1 MTEQK
6 QQPTEWFALEVTAAS
21 YAAEAI
27 EFAMNE
33 LDCLGSEV
41 NSLKKKP
48 GEDLTIAGYFEQEID
63 HETVEEAISFALQVH
78 GLQADSIRGRG
89 WRRIGQTDWLFDWK
103 QHWKPTTI
111 GRFVVSPPW
120 ERVEDAERHIIYIE
134 PNMAFGTGTHAT
146 TQLCIE
152 AIGEIYRPGETL
164 FDVGTGTGILAIAAA
179 KMNAA
184 EGQEMPRL
192 VGCDLDVGSIDIARD
207 NAGLNEVGEAIDFY
221 VGSITKESEP
231 ADLVVANLTIDVIK
245 PLLDLLL
252 SKTNSTLILSGVLT
266 EQTDELEQELER
278 REINNAEIRTSGE
291 WIAAIIR
298 KT

>member
-1 MTEQK
+1 MTEPK
-6 QQPTEWFALEVTAAS
+6 QQPNEWFALEVTAAS
-21 YAAEAI
+21 DAAEAI

-48 GEDLTIAGYFEQEID
+48 GEDLTVAGYFEQEID
-63 HETVEEAISFALQVH
+63 EEAVNDAISFALQVH
-78 GLQADSIRGRG
+78 GLGDENVRGRS
-89 WRRIGQTDWLFDWK
+89 WRRIGQTDWLYDWK

-146 TQLCIE
+146 TQLCLE

-164 FDVGTGTGILAIAAA
+164 LDVGTGTGILAIGAAL
-179 KMNAA
+179 MNAA
-184 EGQEMPRL
+184 AGREMPRL
-192 VGCDLDVGSIDIARD
+192 AGCDLDAGSIDIARE
-207 NAGLNEVGEAIDFY
+207 NVELNDVGGTIDLY
-221 VGSITKESEP
+221 VGSITEESEP

-245 PLLDLLL
+245 PLLDILLAKAKRIL
-252 SKTNSTLILSGVLT
+252 MLSGVLV
-266 EQTDELEQELER
+266 EQREELVSELEKR
-278 REINNAEIRTSGE
+278 GIADAEIRTSGE

-298 KT
+298 RS